1 MTEQTTTELTTTG
14 RRVRVLVTV
23 AGLVLLLAGTFW
35 GQDDDFPFGPFRMYS
50 TAPDPNGAAKDTRVE
65 GVDVTGAVVTITE
78 TNSGIRRAEI
88 EGQQAAYEADPSRL
102 SRIADAY
109 AEHTPGAPALRE
121 VRIVIR
127 WHLVEHSRPTGTF
140 TDEVVADWVKQ

>member
-1 MTEQTTTELTTTG
+1 MTELTTTG
-14 RRVRVLVTV
+14 RRVRLLATV

-65 GVDVTGAVVTITE
+65 GVDVTGAVVTI
-78 TNSGIRRAEI
+78 N
-88 EGQQAAYEADPSRL
+88 EANPSRL
-102 SRIADAY
+102 VRVAEAY
-109 AEHTPGAPALRE
+109 AEHTPQAPALRE

-127 WHLVEHSRPTGTF
+127 WHLVKDSRPTGTF
-140 TDEVVADWVKQ
+140 TDEVVADWVKP